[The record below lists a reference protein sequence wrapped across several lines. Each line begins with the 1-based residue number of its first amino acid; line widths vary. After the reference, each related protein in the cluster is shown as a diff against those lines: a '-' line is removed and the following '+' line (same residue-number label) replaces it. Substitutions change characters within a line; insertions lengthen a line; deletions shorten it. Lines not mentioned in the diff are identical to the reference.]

1 MFYKSKTLSC
11 DGRVQR
17 LPRDPLPFRLL
28 VGESDWGVG
37 EGGGAMTE
45 KEVTVEPRPMQGGDG
60 GAAASSGGGL
70 IGVVPGGELGL
81 GAATTRSFGCR
92 RFQEA
97 TVDRRW
103 DGDTVGIL
111 SQLRVTRGWW
121 VRLEG
126 AKSEGSTG
134 GRVAW

>member
-1 MFYKSKTLSC
+1 M
-11 DGRVQR
+11 
-17 LPRDPLPFRLL
+17 
-28 VGESDWGVG
+28 
-37 EGGGAMTE
+37 E

-70 IGVVPGGELGL
+70 MGVVPSGELGL

-92 RFQEA
+92 RFLEA
-97 TVDRRW
+97 TIDRRW
-103 DGDTVGIL
+103 GGDTVGAL

-121 VRLEG
+121 MRLEG

-134 GRVAW
+134 GGVAR